1 VEASHSPAHFL
12 LKSLSFSVHR
22 KEDVVW
28 HVAQDFYEPFR
39 LTELQDVIEQRIL
52 RFPETF
58 NKTEPASEDPDL
70 DAFNGFPHLVGS
82 GPAPLRVLFKV
93 FPRLH

>member
-1 VEASHSPAHFL
+1 M
-12 LKSLSFSVHR
+12 HR
-22 KEDVVW
+22 KEEVVW
-28 HVAQDFYEPFR
+28 HVAQYFYEAFR
-39 LTELQDVIEQRIL
+39 LAEFQYVTIQRIL

-58 NKTEPASEDPDL
+58 YKAVLACEDPKL
-70 DAFNGFPHLVGS
+70 DAFNRFPHLVGA